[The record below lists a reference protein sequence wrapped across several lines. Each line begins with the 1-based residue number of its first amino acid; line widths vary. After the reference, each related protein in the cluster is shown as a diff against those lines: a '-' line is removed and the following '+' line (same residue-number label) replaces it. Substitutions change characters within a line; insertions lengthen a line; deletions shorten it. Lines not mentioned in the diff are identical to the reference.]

1 MELKPQQV
9 AGRGEAPRAGPG
21 LGGALARGAGRH
33 DARGRGGAET
43 RPLRG
48 GGEALRDLVIFGEGG
63 RKETRRHLV
72 GWREETSWGDFDD
85 FHGGF

>member
-9 AGRGEAPRAGPG
+9 AGCGEAPRAGPG

-33 DARGRGGAET
+33 DARGRGG
-43 RPLRG
+43 
-48 GGEALRDLVIFGEGG
+48 
-63 RKETRRHLV
+63 RKETPRHLV
-72 GWREETSWGDFDD
+72 GWREEDFDD

>member
-1 MELKPQQV
+1 
-9 AGRGEAPRAGPG
+9 
-21 LGGALARGAGRH
+21 
-33 DARGRGGAET
+33 
-43 RPLRG
+43 
-48 GGEALRDLVIFGEGG
+48 VIFGEGG